1 SLGLEDHIDG
11 DPMWFDLGLE
21 GLQIQSRIDAHA
33 LGSAAH
39 AEPTD
44 KLE

>member
-1 SLGLEDHIDG
+1 LGLEDHVDE

-21 GLQIQSRIDAHA
+21 GLQIQSRINA

-44 KLE
+44 KQE